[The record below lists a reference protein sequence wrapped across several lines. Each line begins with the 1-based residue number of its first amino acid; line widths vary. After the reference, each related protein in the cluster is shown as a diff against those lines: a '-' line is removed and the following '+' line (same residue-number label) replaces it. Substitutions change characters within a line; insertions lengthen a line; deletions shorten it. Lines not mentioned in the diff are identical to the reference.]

1 MLALTGTTGKIGSAV
16 LSGILENKLISPS
29 ELIICTS
36 SNPFDPKFN
45 TLRSQGVQIRSSN
58 YDSPTSMVSA
68 FTGATKL
75 FLISTPQAHLDYNNA
90 PYGQGREKQHF
101 AAIDAA
107 RKAGVKQIVYASLA
121 FGSDSK
127 AGVMRAHL
135 RTEEYLKGLTD
146 IRWTILREG
155 LYQESWPLYL
165 GYFDTVGDERDEVVV
180 AGNGGLSWVALRD
193 LGVANAFLLADDT
206 GKYDG
211 KLFYLSPKK
220 TATLAD
226 VLGIVSKIKG
236 REIRLKIV
244 GEKEYVNHY
253 VEKGVEKEML
263 EWWSSSYTALDE
275 GECEI
280 QDGLL
285 DELLDSAKVK
295 QKAIGETVR
304 EMLEGRS
311 RGK

>member
-1 MLALTGTTGKIGSAV
+1 
-16 LSGILENKLISPS
+16 
-29 ELIICTS
+29 
-36 SNPFDPKFN
+36 
-45 TLRSQGVQIRSSN
+45 
-58 YDSPTSMVSA
+58 
-68 FTGATKL
+68 
-75 FLISTPQAHLDYNNA
+75 
-90 PYGQGREKQHF
+90 
-101 AAIDAA
+101 
-107 RKAGVKQIVYASLA
+107 
-121 FGSDSK
+121 
-127 AGVMRAHL
+127 MRAHL

-244 GEKEYVNHY
+244 GEKEYVDHY